1 MKWISVGDALPET
14 RAQFQMVLVATDKG
28 VGTACYN
35 KINEFHNVNLT
46 GGTQYSRLNIS
57 HWMYL
62 PEHPV
67 K

>member
-28 VGTACYN
+28 IGVANYN
-35 KINEFHNVNLT
+35 KINEFCNVMLN
-46 GGTQYSRLNIS
+46 GNKQYSRLQIS

-62 PEHPV
+62 PEAP
-67 K
+67 